1 MQIAKSLVNAKNI
14 CLAPISREKDAEIE
28 SCWTHDAE
36 YIRMLSVDNAR
47 PLAPSQLIKKY
58 ETIEKE
64 MDEDKNLFY
73 FTIRMLSDDRLIGF
87 SKLYRVE
94 WSNGTALIQL
104 GIGDP
109 ADRNKG
115 YGSEVLNLML
125 RFAFA
130 EINLFRLTAYIPE
143 YNKAAMYVFKKM
155 GFIEEVRRREAIN
168 RDGRRW
174 DMIHLGIL
182 QPEWTQLLKGKNRHK
197 H

>member
-1 MQIAKSLVNAKNI
+1 MIA
-14 CLAPISREKDAEIE
+14 
-28 SCWTHDAE
+28 
-36 YIRMLSVDNAR
+36 
-47 PLAPSQLIKKY
+47 
-58 ETIEKE
+58 KE

-73 FTIRMLSDDRLIGF
+73 FTIRMQSDDRLIGF

-115 YGSEVLNLML
+115 YGSEALNLML

-143 YNKAAMYVFKKM
+143 YNKAAMYVFKKK

-182 QPEWTQLLKGKNRHK
+182 QPEWTQFLEG
-197 H
+197 